1 MRTGVSTAPS
11 LLDGTA
17 SARDR
22 SVAVS
27 LPDARCDGERP
38 VIANTRILVADDD
51 AAVLQTVAWV
61 LKEQGYDV
69 SAAHG
74 GQALF
79 ERLEHEAPDLLLLD
93 VALPGADNYQTL
105 ERIKADD
112 RWRDLPVL
120 MVSALPPDEATVR
133 TLGLGAAD
141 FVRKPVRVRE
151 LLARIQAQLRVRATL
166 SAARQELRTRDAELR
181 QARDEAESR
190 QKLVDILHEVTGDL
204 SADEIYHIVARRVSR
219 ALTISHCSVVLARPG
234 DEYGVVATAYENP
247 ALRNLQVDLDRYPEI
262 RAALDGGAPVLIEDL
277 RTSPL
282 YDRVREN
289 WLREGVSV
297 SIRSVI
303 ALPFTLDG
311 TQAGVFFLRRT
322 GEEPPLTAEDAAFA
336 DTVIRAAVA
345 TIQRA
350 QVIETTR
357 ADNARLEALAHTDP
371 LTQVLNR
378 RALTLRLTSEIDRA
392 RRYNSVLTLL
402 MIDLDHFKRVN
413 DTHGHLTGDDALREV
428 AALLQHAVRSVDV
441 VARYGGEEFV
451 VVLPETA
458 EAGAVAFAERIRER
472 IEAQSFAVIAAQ
484 APGGTGLRLTAS
496 IGVATFPSPRVDS
509 AEDLF
514 AQADAALYRAKAEGR
529 NRVRG

>member
-1 MRTGVSTAPS
+1 M
-11 LLDGTA
+11 
-17 SARDR
+17 
-22 SVAVS
+22 
-27 LPDARCDGERP
+27 
-38 VIANTRILVADDD
+38 IANTRILVADDD
-51 AAVLQTVAWV
+51 PAVLQTVAWV

-69 SAAHG
+69 SSAHG

-79 ERLEHEAPDLLLLD
+79 ERLEQDVPDLLLLD
-93 VALPGADNYQTL
+93 VAMPESDNYQTL
-105 ERIKADD
+105 ERIKSDE

-120 MVSALPPDEATVR
+120 MVSSLPPDEAAVR

-166 SAARQELRTRDAELR
+166 SAAREELRTKEAEL
-181 QARDEAESR
+181 QEAREAADSR

-204 SADEIYHIVARRVSR
+204 SSDEIYHIVARRVAR
-219 ALTISHCSVVLARPG
+219 ALDISRCSVILARPG
-234 DEYGVVATAYENP
+234 DERGLVATAFENP
-247 ALRNLQVDLDRYPEI
+247 ALRNLEISLDRYPEI

-282 YDRVREN
+282 YDRVRET
-289 WLREGVSV
+289 WLHEGVV
-297 SIRSVI
+297 VPIRSVI
-303 ALPFTLDG
+303 ALPFSLDRA
-311 TQAGVFFLRRT
+311 QAGVFFLRRT
-322 GEEPPLTAEDAAFA
+322 GDEPPLTAEDVEFA

-350 QVIETTR
+350 QVIEMTR

-378 RALTLRLTSEIDRA
+378 RALTLRLTSELDRA
-392 RRYNSVLTLL
+392 RRYSSVLTLL
-402 MIDLDHFKRVN
+402 MIDLDHFKCVN
-413 DTHGHLTGDDALREV
+413 DTYGHLTGDDALREV
-428 AALLQHAVRSVDV
+428 AALLQHAIRSVDV

-472 IEAQSFAVIAAQ
+472 IEAQSFAVIGSAS
-484 APGGTGLRLTAS
+484 APGTGLRLTAS
-496 IGVATFPSPRVDS
+496 IGVSTFPSSRVDS

-514 AQADAALYRAKAEGR
+514 VQADAALYRAKAEGR
-529 NRVRG
+529 NRVRA